1 MTILLWH
8 VVSGS
13 GDEGTRG
20 RGELRD
26 QTGAG
31 SGEAAVQHCQR
42 EPRESTRYYQGA
54 AATEGKRPAPRSV
67 HNECGSNR
75 NKHDM
80 SNLIFAHICVCKKF
94 CLTAEEVKLYS
105 SIID

>member
-13 GDEGTRG
+13 GDEGTRS

-31 SGEAAVQHCQR
+31 SGEAAVQHCKR

-54 AATEGKRPAPRSV
+54 AATEGKRPAPQSV
-67 HNECGSNR
+67 RNECGSNR
-75 NKHDM
+75 NKHVKFHFC
-80 SNLIFAHICVCKKF
+80 SHICMLEDFVSQQKR
-94 CLTAEEVKLYS
+94 LNY
-105 SIID
+105 IH